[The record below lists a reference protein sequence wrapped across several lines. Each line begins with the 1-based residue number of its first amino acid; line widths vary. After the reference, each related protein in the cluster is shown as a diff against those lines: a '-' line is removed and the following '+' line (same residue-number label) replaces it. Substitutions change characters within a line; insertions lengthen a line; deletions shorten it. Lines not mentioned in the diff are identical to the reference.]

1 MNTFS
6 IEHGNGFVK
15 DVCFMDNNGI
25 VPHEEISVLTFEELS
40 NYDKI
45 DYFIEGILAASE
57 QLFGES
63 NEEIYVTL
71 VGEDGYFIWGVCL
84 IPNGEYITYQLI
96 DWTKD
101 EQLFKYEGWDNDE
114 N

>member
-15 DVCFMDNNGI
+15 DVCFADFTGNI
-25 VPHEEISVLTFEELS
+25 SHEEISALTFEELS

-45 DYFIEGILAASE
+45 DYFIEGILEACDRF
-57 QLFGES
+57 FGES
-63 NEEIYVTL
+63 NKEIIVTL
-71 VGEDGYFIWGVCL
+71 VGEDGYFIWGVIL
-84 IPNGEYITYQLI
+84 NPAEYSISYQLI

-101 EQLFKYEGWDNDE
+101 DQLFRYEEEDDG
-114 N
+114 

>member
-15 DVCFMDNNGI
+15 DVCFVDFNGNI
-25 VPHEEISVLTFEELS
+25 SHEEISELTFEELS

-45 DYFIEGILAASE
+45 DYFIKGILEACD
-57 QLFGES
+57 QFFGES
-63 NEEIYVTL
+63 DEEIYVTL
-71 VGEDGYFIWGVCL
+71 VREDGYFIWGVIL
-84 IPNGEYITYQLI
+84 NADGNSVAYQLI

-101 EQLFKYEGWDNDE
+101 DQLFRYEEEDNDE

>member
-6 IEHGNGFVK
+6 IEHGNGFVQG
-15 DVCFMDNNGI
+15 VCFVDFNGNI
-25 VPHEEISVLTFEELS
+25 SHEEISALTFEELS

-45 DYFIEGILAASE
+45 DYFIEGILEASN
-57 QLFGES
+57 QFFGES
-63 NEEIYVTL
+63 DEEIYVTL
-71 VGEDGYFIWGVCL
+71 VREDGYFIWGVIL
-84 IPNGEYITYQLI
+84 NPDGDSITYQLI

-101 EQLFKYEGWDNDE
+101 DQLFRYEEEDNDE

>member
-6 IEHGNGFVK
+6 IEHGNGFVQC
-15 DVCFMDNNGI
+15 VCFVDYNG
-25 VPHEEISVLTFEELS
+25 VTSHEEVSALTFEELS

-45 DYFIEGILAASE
+45 DYFIKGILEACD
-57 QLFGES
+57 QFFGES
-63 NEEIYVTL
+63 DEEIYVTL
-71 VGEDGYFIWGVCL
+71 VREDGYFIWGVCL

-101 EQLFKYEGWDNDE
+101 DQLFRYEDEDNDE